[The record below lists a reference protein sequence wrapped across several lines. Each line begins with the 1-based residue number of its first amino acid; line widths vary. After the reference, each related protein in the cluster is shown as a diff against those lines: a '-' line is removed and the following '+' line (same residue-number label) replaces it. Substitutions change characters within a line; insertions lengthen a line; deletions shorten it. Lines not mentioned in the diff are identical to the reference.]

1 MKVAVIGT
9 GIAGSAAAWL
19 ISRRHDV
26 HVFEAADRVG
36 GHTDTRAVPGS
47 DGVDRP
53 VDTGFIVYNETTYP
67 LLVHL
72 FEELGVA
79 TESSDMSWSLACERC
94 DLAYAGS
101 LRGMFTPLR
110 RMTDRQ
116 HLSMLRDIARFNRIG
131 RSVLADAA
139 IDDGP
144 LSEFL
149 DTHGFGLPFRRH
161 YLLPMAAA
169 IWSSGTIA
177 IERFPVR
184 SLLTFLSNHGLLGL
198 RSHLAWRTVTG
209 GSQEYLRRLLAPL
222 EGRIALS
229 TPVRAVRRHS
239 DGVELSIG
247 DGSVQEF
254 DAVVLA
260 GHADDSF
267 RLLTDPSPREQELL
281 SPWRSSANARWLH
294 TDATLLPER
303 TSAWASWNYH
313 VGDCRVPTGD
323 ASLSYH
329 MNRLQNLSG
338 PQQVIVSIN
347 PPRPPQE
354 GTVLLHDVVRHPTFD
369 QDAVATQPHLD
380 RLNGDRGTYFAG
392 AWQRWGFH
400 EDGLWSAVRVAAHLG
415 VPWPR

>member
-1 MKVAVIGT
+1 MRVAVIGT

-26 HVFEAADRVG
+26 QVFEAADRAG
-36 GHTDTRAVPGS
+36 GHTDTRIVPGPQ
-47 DGVDRP
+47 GIARP

-67 LLVHL
+67 LLVEL
-72 FEELGVA
+72 FKELGVE
-79 TESSDMSWSLACERC
+79 TEPSDMSWSLACERC
-94 DLAYAGS
+94 ELAYAGS

-110 RMTDRQ
+110 RMADRQ

-131 RSVLADAA
+131 RRVLADGT
-139 IDDGP
+139 IQDDP
-144 LSEFL
+144 LDVFL
-149 DTHGFGLPFRRH
+149 DAHGFGPAFRRH

-169 IWSSGTIA
+169 IWSSGTLA

-184 SLLTFLSNHGLLGL
+184 SLLTFLSNHGLLGV

-209 GSQEYLRRLLAPL
+209 GAQVYLSRLLAPL

-229 TPVRAVRRHS
+229 TPVHAVRRHPR
-239 DGVELSIG
+239 GVELTVG
-247 DGSVQEF
+247 DGSVHEF

-267 RLLTDPSPREQELL
+267 RLLQDPSAREQELL
-281 SPWRSSANARWLH
+281 GPWQSSANERWLH
-294 TDATLLPER
+294 TDATLLPDHR
-303 TSAWASWNYH
+303 SAWASWNYH

-329 MNRLQNLSG
+329 MNRLQNLAG
-338 PQQVIVSIN
+338 PQQVLVSIN
-347 PPRPPQE
+347 PPRPPRAD
-354 GTVLLHDVVRHPTFD
+354 TVILHDVVRHPTFD
-369 QDAVATQPHLD
+369 RAAVATQPHLD
-380 RLNGDRGTYFAG
+380 RLNGERGTYFVG

-415 VPWPR
+415 VQWPA